1 MDPRSCTIEEFA
13 FLENQNNEL
22 KQKLAVKSAG
32 FDEIVKAYHLL
43 ESMLTTI
50 FAYYLA
56 SI

>member
-1 MDPRSCTIEEFA
+1 MDPRSCTIEDLA

-22 KQKLAVKSAG
+22 KQKLAVKSAACEE
-32 FDEIVKAYHLL
+32 FQKAYSLL
-43 ESMLTTI
+43 ESMLIII